1 LPQRIERK
9 VKVMWTRKQLK
20 EKGKASFKKAY
31 WKCVLAALI
40 LAFIAGGSG
49 GFSGMGTSLGQT
61 FGNVSESN
69 DDEKGSDTTVVVDG
83 DDDESYDESVS
94 VTFNSDLDTDG
105 DGIIENED
113 GSFTVKSDGISDE
126 DAVAIGVA
134 FVVVVIVVTGVVIA
148 LAFVFDAFIVNP
160 LELGCD
166 RFFFK
171 NLDVETQDN
180 MHRQDKISS
189 HRSKAPARLEIEI
202 ETANIPLV
210 FNTHVIVTETQSES
224 RRITVLS
231 NLYAVPQEFKT
242 VRRHVRAT
250 VSNLP
255 FLAFDRKSKVQSLQ
269 DLHILS
275 SYRIVRPLRRR
286 IVISLTIHTT
296 LIALLRAIVVAL
308 IVAVVLVTLL
318 RAVVVA
324 LVITVILVT
333 LLRTVVVALVIA
345 VVLVTL
351 LRTVIIALIIA
362 VILIPLLR
370 AIIVALTVTV
380 VLITLLRTVIVTL
393 AISVIYISRIIV
405 LRIRNSRC
413 NQCRKQELCTS
424 HFKSVLHF
432 NSPAKLRNT
441 FYR

>member
-1 LPQRIERK
+1 MPQRIERK

-171 NLDVETQDN
+171 NLDE
-180 MHRQDKISS
+180 
-189 HRSKAPARLEIEI
+189 PASLSNVVYGFEHNYKSIVKGMFMRDLFIFLWSLLFIIPGIVKTYEYRLVPYLLAEDPEMDYK
-202 ETANIPLV
+202 
-210 FNTHVIVTETQSES
+210 
-224 RRITVLS
+224 TVLAKS
-231 NLYAVPQEFKT
+231 SELMKGQKWRAFVLDLSFIGWEILAAFTCGLLDIFYVTPYRCSTNAALYE
-242 VRRHVRAT
+242 
-250 VSNLP
+250 
-255 FLAFDRKSKVQSLQ
+255 
-269 DLHILS
+269 
-275 SYRIVRPLRRR
+275 
-286 IVISLTIHTT
+286 
-296 LIALLRAIVVAL
+296 AIRYGA
-308 IVAVVLVTLL
+308 A
-318 RAVVVA
+318 
-324 LVITVILVT
+324 
-333 LLRTVVVALVIA
+333 
-345 VVLVTL
+345 
-351 LRTVIIALIIA
+351 
-362 VILIPLLR
+362 
-370 AIIVALTVTV
+370 
-380 VLITLLRTVIVTL
+380 
-393 AISVIYISRIIV
+393 
-405 LRIRNSRC
+405 
-413 NQCRKQELCTS
+413 EE
-424 HFKSVLHF
+424 
-432 NSPAKLRNT
+432 
-441 FYR
+441 

>member
-1 LPQRIERK
+1 
-9 VKVMWTRKQLK
+9 MWTRKQLK

-148 LAFVFDAFIVNP
+148 LAFVFDAFIVNT

-171 NLDVETQDN
+171 NLDE
-180 MHRQDKISS
+180 
-189 HRSKAPARLEIEI
+189 PANFS
-202 ETANIPLV
+202 NIV
-210 FNTHVIVTETQSES
+210 HAFDHNYMNTVKTMFCKDIF
-224 RRITVLS
+224 TVLWS
-231 NLYAVPQEFKT
+231 MLFIIPGIIKSYEYRMIPYI
-242 VRRHVRAT
+242 
-250 VSNLP
+250 
-255 FLAFDRKSKVQSLQ
+255 LADNPDMDRKAVFALSKELMTGNKWKAFVL
-269 DLHILS
+269 DLSFIGWELLSILTCGILS
-275 SYRIVRPLRRR
+275 VFYVNPYIFS
-286 IVISLTIHTT
+286 TNA
-296 LIALLRAIVVAL
+296 AL
-308 IVAVVLVTLL
+308 
-318 RAVVVA
+318 
-324 LVITVILVT
+324 
-333 LLRTVVVALVIA
+333 
-345 VVLVTL
+345 
-351 LRTVIIALIIA
+351 
-362 VILIPLLR
+362 
-370 AIIVALTVTV
+370 
-380 VLITLLRTVIVTL
+380 
-393 AISVIYISRIIV
+393 Y
-405 LRIRNSRC
+405 
-413 NQCRKQELCTS
+413 E
-424 HFKSVLHF
+424 
-432 NSPAKLRNT
+432 KLRYGNAAQ
-441 FYR
+441 

>member
-1 LPQRIERK
+1 MPQRIERK

-49 GFSGMGTSLGQT
+49 GFSGAGTSLGQT

-83 DDDESYDESVS
+83 DDESYDESVS

-171 NLDVETQDN
+171 NLDEPAN
-180 MHRQDKISS
+180 MSHITYGFDHSYKNVAKIMFFRDLYVILWSMLCVIPGIIKGYEY
-189 HRSKAPARLEIEI
+189 RMIPYLLAENPEMSKEEAFAMSKKMMDGQKWK
-202 ETANIPLV
+202 T
-210 FNTHVIVTETQSES
+210 F
-224 RRITVLS
+224 VL
-231 NLYAVPQEFKT
+231 
-242 VRRHVRAT
+242 
-250 VSNLP
+250 
-255 FLAFDRKSKVQSLQ
+255 
-269 DLHILS
+269 DLSFIGWEILS
-275 SYRIVRPLRRR
+275 IFTCGILSIFYVEPYKAATSAALYEALR
-286 IVISLTIHTT
+286 
-296 LIALLRAIVVAL
+296 
-308 IVAVVLVTLL
+308 
-318 RAVVVA
+318 
-324 LVITVILVT
+324 
-333 LLRTVVVALVIA
+333 
-345 VVLVTL
+345 
-351 LRTVIIALIIA
+351 
-362 VILIPLLR
+362 
-370 AIIVALTVTV
+370 
-380 VLITLLRTVIVTL
+380 
-393 AISVIYISRIIV
+393 YG
-405 LRIRNSRC
+405 
-413 NQCRKQELCTS
+413 
-424 HFKSVLHF
+424 KSE
-432 NSPAKLRNT
+432 
-441 FYR
+441 